1 MKHKSLFVR
10 HLHFT
15 RSRGETNLAS
25 PRAEVPRN
33 SLIINDTRRAVI
45 CIIEWHLQ
53 QDRQERA
60 TSAKTSRIGKNEQ
73 LRQKQA
79 GLVRAPRSLARQKR
93 KIYLF
98 NCIIRK
104 SNNFINKIVR
114 FCKANILQHF
124 LPCSPA
130 NTASQN
136 NSYIPSWNSSP
147 PVPVRALCHTY

>member
-79 GLVRAPRSLARQKR
+79 GSARTNIFGKSKQDRQERANSAKASRIGKNEQLRQKQAGLVRAPRSLARQKR
-93 KIYLF
+93 KIYL
-98 NCIIRK
+98 C
-104 SNNFINKIVR
+104 SLKIEGVPDER
-114 FCKANILQHF
+114 NRGGD
-124 LPCSPA
+124 
-130 NTASQN
+130 AS
-136 NSYIPSWNSSP
+136 S
-147 PVPVRALCHTY
+147 